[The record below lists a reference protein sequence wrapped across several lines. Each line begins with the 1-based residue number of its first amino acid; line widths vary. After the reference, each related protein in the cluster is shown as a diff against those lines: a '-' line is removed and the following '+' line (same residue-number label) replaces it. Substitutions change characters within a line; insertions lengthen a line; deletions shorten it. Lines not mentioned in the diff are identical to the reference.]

1 VHYVDRLCINNI
13 HFSLFQVAA
22 LELQEQLQLCGIS
35 GYKTHVKDIIYIPHA
50 DKVNNFKQEILH
62 V

>member
-1 VHYVDRLCINNI
+1 MNNI
-13 HFSLFQVAA
+13 YFSLFQVAA

-50 DKVNNFKQEILH
+50 DKVNNFKQEMLH